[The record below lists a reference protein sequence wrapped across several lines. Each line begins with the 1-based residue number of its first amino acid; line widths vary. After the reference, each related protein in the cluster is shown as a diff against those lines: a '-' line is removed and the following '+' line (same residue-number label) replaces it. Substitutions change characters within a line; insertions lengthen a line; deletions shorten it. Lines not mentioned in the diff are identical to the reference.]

1 MPRNPLDDFLDSIDQ
16 EQDPWAARTQGNIDL
31 NNRPRIKNPDGSI
44 STIKSMSFG
53 GDEGEIL
60 IPTISDDGRT
70 FTEDEAIENYRK
82 TGKHLGIFGSP
93 EAANKYAEQLHKDQ
107 EKQYVSKAEG
117 ATDLDSYLA
126 SLKDDVGEAGVL
138 KPPTLIGEGKKLSDI
153 YDRWSE
159 PFSVMKPGFDAIERG
174 RAANESRITDNVNN
188 YLSYIGLG
196 NDRTGS
202 VDPGPSRTAKFLGKV
217 GSYNNPFTF
226 GAKATEALVGS
237 PTALAESALSL
248 GGVGL
253 AGKAG
258 RLANVGSR
266 AASGL
271 GAVAGVPKIA
281 EGIKEGNLGELGV
294 GLAQTGLGT
303 VGALPISKL
312 SNVMQATPPS
322 SKLKQVEKL
331 GGESFILGNPTPR
344 NVEEIS
350 ALPNYTDKGFDK
362 PLIKG
367 RASAG
372 KMVEG
377 VDPNGPIRK
386 LDLQTASSPD
396 EAFQNWVG
404 DRQATGVEANLV
416 KKNFSKYDSE
426 GEQGLLDYFRDP
438 KKYSDLKEYFDGK
451 YQTLAASGKQTGYKQ
466 NYLPQLW
473 EDPSAAEKVFG
484 KTLTKKASFEFNSV
498 IKNYEAG
505 IAMGLTPKYKTLG
518 DLAAWYE
525 QTANKALADQQ
536 FLGYLKQNKLISTKG
551 GDGRV
556 LLDPE
561 RFPGKV
567 VKIDDKILTQNYY
580 APKELGDKIN
590 NFLTPAADDSILK
603 KVGDLSSGLKSFFLT
618 GGIPKTGINMHGI
631 SILAR
636 SSLASDNPVSGF
648 LTGAH
653 YLANPKAATK
663 YFEDNLQ
670 LAPEA
675 VRSGLK
681 LSVEDV
687 PFGQR
692 PKTEGI
698 VGKTQDTLKQY
709 FEDPLFQQVMPAL
722 KMQHWKTIRD
732 DLARNVSPDTAN
744 REASKIVNDLFG
756 SINVEQLG
764 RSKEVQ
770 NAMRAAFLAPQWLES
785 QKNVGVGVAK
795 ALLDPSDPRG
805 KAYQNVVRNL
815 GLALVSANVTNKLL
829 SGHYLHENE
838 SGKAFS
844 IDTGQKD
851 SNGKKIYLN
860 PFGTGIDFARLPYD
874 AVTAIAKG
882 DIEGASNLVKNR
894 VGPVPREA
902 VALMSNRNWRGQKIF
917 DKNDTGKTVKNVTR
931 EALEFAPPIVQSP
944 FDYALGNVSPLEAGT
959 SAFELPVSYRKPF
972 VEKPKS
978 KRKNVP
984 F

>member
-1 MPRNPLDDFLDSIDQ
+1 MPQDPLD
-16 EQDPWAARTQGNIDL
+16 E
-31 NNRPRIKNPDGSI
+31 
-44 STIKSMSFG
+44 
-53 GDEGEIL
+53 
-60 IPTISDDGRT
+60 
-70 FTEDEAIENYRK
+70 
-82 TGKHLGIFGSP
+82 
-93 EAANKYAEQLHKDQ
+93 
-107 EKQYVSKAEG
+107 
-117 ATDLDSYLA
+117 YLA
-126 SLKDDVGEAGVL
+126 SLGREEESR
-138 KPPTLIGEGKKLSDI
+138 PPTLLGEAKSFGNL
-153 YDRWSE
+153 YDKYSE
-159 PFSVMKPGFDAIERG
+159 PFFPNLVEAPRRRDAG
-174 RAANESRITDNVNN
+174 NWNKA
-188 YLSYIGLG
+188 LSYIGLG
-196 NDRTGS
+196 NEEGQE
-202 VDPGPSRTAKFLGKV
+202 PSRTANVL
-217 GSYNNPFTF
+217 SYLNPGYI
-226 GAKATEALVGS
+226 GAKALETAVGS
-237 PTALAESALSL
+237 PTALIESGLSAA
-248 GGVGL
+248 GVGL

-258 RLANVGSR
+258 RLARVGER
-266 AASGL
+266 VASAV

-281 EGIKEGNLGELGV
+281 EGIQEGNV
-294 GLAQTGLGT
+294 GQIGIGALQSGLGT
-303 VGALPISKL
+303 VGAVGGGSKL

-322 SKLKQVEKL
+322 VKLKEVEKL

-344 NVEEIS
+344 NVEEIAS
-350 ALPNYTDKGFDK
+350 LPNYTNQGFQK
-362 PLIKG
+362 PAVKG

-372 KMVEG
+372 LEIEG
-377 VDPNGPIRK
+377 QNPNGPIRK
-386 LDLQTASSPD
+386 LDLQTASNPD

-404 DRQATGVEANLV
+404 DRQATSVEANIV
-416 KKNFSKYDSE
+416 RKKFSKYDSE
-426 GEQGLLDYFRDP
+426 GEQGLLDYYRDP
-438 KKYSDLKEYFDGK
+438 KKYSDLKEYFDNK
-451 YQTLAASGKQTGYKQ
+451 YQTLASSGKQTGYKT

-473 EDPSAAEKVFG
+473 EDPAAAEKVFG

-505 IAMGLTPKYKTLG
+505 IAMGLEPKYKTLG
-518 DLAAWYE
+518 ELASWYE
-525 QTANKALADQQ
+525 NSANKALADKQ
-536 FLGYLKQNKLISTKG
+536 FLDYLKTNGSISTKKK
-551 GDGRV
+551 DGYE

-580 APKELGDKIN
+580 APKDLANKVN
-590 NFLTPAADDSILK
+590 NFLAPADDTSIIG
-603 KVGDLSSGLKSFFLT
+603 KVANLSSGLKSFFLT

-631 SILAR
+631 SVLAR
-636 SSLASDNPVSGF
+636 SALASDNPVSGF

-653 YLANPKAATK
+653 YLANPKSATR
-663 YFEDNLQ
+663 YFEDNLS

-675 VRSGLK
+675 VRSGLR

-692 PKTEGI
+692 PKPEGVI
-698 VGKTQDTLKQY
+698 GKSQEILKKT

-756 SINVEQLG
+756 SINMEQLG
-764 RSKEVQ
+764 RSRETQ
-770 NAMRAAFLAPQWLES
+770 NLMRAAFLAPQWLES
-785 QKNVGVGVAK
+785 QVNVGKGIAK

-860 PFGTGIDFARLPYD
+860 PFGTSIDFARLPYD
-874 AVTAIAKG
+874 AVVAISKG
-882 DIEGASNLVKNR
+882 DMEGVTNLVKNR
-894 VGPVPREA
+894 VGPVPREIM
-902 VALMSNRNWRGQKIF
+902 ALGANKNWRGQKIF
-917 DKNDTGKTVKNVTR
+917 DKSDAGKTVKNVGR
-931 EALEFAPPIVQSP
+931 EALEFTPPIVQAP
-944 FDYALGNVSPLEAGT
+944 ADYVLGNVSPLEAGT
-959 SAFELPVSYRKPF
+959 SAFELPISYRKPY